1 MRMMVACRLC
11 ATPGR
16 SHKSYTATKPL
27 KLFLAFLSLFVGQG
41 GPLDWAYVHRLH
53 HRICEHEL
61 DYHSPHPMEVRGFW
75 YAQAAWMVTPH
86 EHVVRSPALEKLVC
100 ADIVDDPDLAFFHS
114 VGGERP
120 INKLLIGMVAPGVT
134 LALGYVAVHALRERR
149 RLRQSL
155 DDPLEAPP
163 RSGCELLAAGY
174 CFAAYYFY
182 LPVAL
187 TWTSTGFVN
196 SATHIWGEA
205 PFADSMMAGCEARNN
220 ALLMFPMLGE
230 NWHNNHHAAP
240 GSLSTWVY
248 WYQIDFVY
256 LTGRVFELVGLASDL
271 RVEVPHTPLHPSQ
284 PPAAFPAL
292 LWTGWAVVF
301 ALVWRWRMAAPAPAP
316 DHTPASAKDGTAP
329 LMEKFSS

>member
-1 MRMMVACRLC
+1 MTRAATQRL
-11 ATPGR
+11 R
-16 SHKSYTATKPL
+16 
-27 KLFLAFLSLFVGQG
+27 
-41 GPLDWAYVHRLH
+41 
-53 HRICEHEL
+53 
-61 DYHSPHPMEVRGFW
+61 
-75 YAQAAWMVTPH
+75 AA
-86 EHVVRSPALEKLVC
+86 
-100 ADIVDDPDLAFFHS
+100 
-114 VGGERP
+114 G
-120 INKLLIGMVAPGVT
+120 
-134 LALGYVAVHALRERR
+134 R
-149 RLRQSL
+149 RLLLRGLLLLPSRCAHLDVDGLRQL
-155 DDPLEAPP
+155 GD
-163 RSGCELLAAGY
+163 
-174 CFAAYYFY
+174 
-182 LPVAL
+182 
-187 TWTSTGFVN
+187 
-196 SATHIWGEA
+196 IWGEA

-284 PPAAFPAL
+284 PLPPAAFPAL

>member
-1 MRMMVACRLC
+1 MATCRLC

-100 ADIVDDPDLAFFHS
+100 ADIVDDPDLAFFHF

-155 DDPLEAPP
+155 DDPRRHAAAASCWPP
-163 RSGCELLAAGY
+163 ATASR
-174 CFAAYYFY
+174 
-182 LPVAL
+182 P
-187 TWTSTGFVN
+187 TTST
-196 SATHIWGEA
+196 
-205 PFADSMMAGCEARNN
+205 
-220 ALLMFPMLGE
+220 FPLRSLGRRR
-230 NWHNNHHAAP
+230 A
-240 GSLSTWVY
+240 SSTRRR
-248 WYQIDFVY
+248 
-256 LTGRVFELVGLASDL
+256 TSGAMRRL
-271 RVEVPHTPLHPSQ
+271 R
-284 PPAAFPAL
+284 
-292 LWTGWAVVF
+292 
-301 ALVWRWRMAAPAPAP
+301 
-316 DHTPASAKDGTAP
+316 TA
-329 LMEKFSS
+329 